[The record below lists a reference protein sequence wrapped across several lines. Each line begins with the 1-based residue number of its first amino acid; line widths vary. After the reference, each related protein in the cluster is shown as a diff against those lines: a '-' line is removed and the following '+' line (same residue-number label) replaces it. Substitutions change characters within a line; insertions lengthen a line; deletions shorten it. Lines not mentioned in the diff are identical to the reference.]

1 MRDQIQHIKHYLK
14 LESEL
19 RLIGVHKKSKSKI
32 LMTSKKSNIKLLME
46 KTIKNQNFYL
56 YEKVYNKIVMMLKIL
71 KDDTY

>member
-1 MRDQIQHIKHYLK
+1 
-14 LESEL
+14 
-19 RLIGVHKKSKSKI
+19 
-32 LMTSKKSNIKLLME
+32 ME